1 LDNGRASFEPK
12 LPDRYLD
19 PDPIFSSPMATNRSS
34 NSARR
39 PPDRLALCY
48 VLHVNRR
55 LIGTIVA
62 VLVVTTFW

>member
-1 LDNGRASFEPK
+1 
-12 LPDRYLD
+12 
-19 PDPIFSSPMATNRSS
+19 MATNRSS
-34 NSARR
+34 NGARR

-62 VLVVTTFW
+62 VLVVTIFGDRYLATNLI